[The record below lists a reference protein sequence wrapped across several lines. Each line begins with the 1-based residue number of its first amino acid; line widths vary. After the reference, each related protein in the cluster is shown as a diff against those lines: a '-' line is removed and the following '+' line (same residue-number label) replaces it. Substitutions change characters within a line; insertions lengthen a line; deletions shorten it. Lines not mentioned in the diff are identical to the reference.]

1 MPVSRTPSATPSTT
15 NSLRTSHLALIVMIG
30 LCLFFIVSYA
40 GRVMQRTYLETK
52 VVHWEAK
59 IAQAEANTLALAA
72 ERSYVESDAYI
83 QEKARNELG
92 LVQPGDALVIY
103 TCNYPRGC
111 GRKRAKHGKGELATV
126 VGSLCARSRVGSLQ
140 TLRSLKNRVTCA
152 FDFTIHI
159 GYTLFISDAGWSR
172 GSSSGS

>member
-1 MPVSRTPSATPSTT
+1 MPVSRTPTATSSTT

-92 LVQPGDALVIY
+92 LVQPGDALIIVVPSTPTPVI
-103 TCNYPRGC
+103 TPVAVEESVQNTE
-111 GRKRAKHGKGELATV
+111 KANWQQWL
-126 VGSLCARSRVGSLQ
+126 
-140 TLRSLKNRVTCA
+140 
-152 FDFTIHI
+152 D
-159 GYTLFISDAGWSR
+159 LFVPAAE
-172 GSSSGS
+172 